1 MLPVVEKFDAI
12 SFELFKNALFS
23 ITDEMALTLFRTTYS
38 GVLKDNMDY
47 STGFADADGR
57 LAAQGLT
64 LPGHLGSVPTAMDSI
79 TRHFRDDIAPGDVFI
94 MNDPFDGGMHLP
106 DIFIFKPLFQGSERL
121 AFACT
126 VCHHSDVGGRVAGS
140 NASDSTEIYAEG
152 LRIAPMKL
160 YEAGRLNQTIMTFI
174 ERNVRLPVQVF
185 GDLRAQL
192 AACHIAERRFAEIV
206 AKYGTQQT
214 TALLR
219 ELIDYA
225 ERLTRAAL
233 RTLPDGEW
241 SFEDFIDDDGIDY
254 GKPIRLFVT
263 IRKRGDQMVV
273 DWTGTSPQVRGAINS
288 TLSFTKAAAYTGV
301 RSVLPP
307 GIPNNE
313 GVFRAIEVICPPG
326 TVGHGV
332 LPAACAARG
341 LTGFRMV
348 DCMFGALAMMLPDKV
363 MAAGDG
369 GNTGI
374 SIGGYDTSRKPFVY
388 VDFTCGA
395 WGARPWAD
403 GLDGNSH
410 MFANMASHSIEVTEA
425 EHPIELRA
433 YEFVADKAGAGKFR
447 GGVPFKRDYRLLEEG
462 AMLQV
467 RSDRRDHR
475 PFGLYGGSPGRPSE
489 NYLNP
494 DGENRV
500 LPSKFT
506 MTIKRGDVF
515 RHVLAGAGGWGDP
528 LERDPDT
535 VLRDV
540 RNELLSPDKAAADYG
555 VVIDTKAWRVDT
567 AATAQRRSVIRARRG
582 WRDVPKVQRHDPVAA
597 SGAKSA

>member
-1 MLPVVEKFDAI
+1 MDPIA
-12 SFELFKNALFS
+12 FELFKNAIFS
-23 ITDEMALTLFRTTYS
+23 IADEMALTVFRTTYS

-47 STGFADADGR
+47 STGFADAEGK
-57 LAAQGLT
+57 LVAQGLT
-64 LPGHLGSVPTAMDSI
+64 LPGHLGSVPTAMASI
-79 TRHFRDDIAPGDVFI
+79 MRHYRDDIRPGDVFI

-106 DIFIFKPLFQGSERL
+106 DIFVFKPLYHAGERL

-126 VCHHSDVGGRVAGS
+126 VCHHTDVGGRVAGS

-152 LRIAPMKL
+152 LRIAPLKM
-160 YEAGRLNQTIMTFI
+160 YEAGVLNKTLMTFI
-174 ERNVRLPVQVF
+174 EKNVRLPVKVF

-192 AACHIAERRFAEIV
+192 AACHIAEKQFAELV
-206 AKYGTQQT
+206 AKYGAGQT
-214 TALLR
+214 RLYMR
-219 ELIDYA
+219 ETIDYA

-233 RTLPDGEW
+233 EKLPDGEW
-241 SFEDFIDDDGIDY
+241 SFEDWIDDDGVDY

-263 IRKRGDQMVV
+263 LRKRGGHMVV
-273 DWTGTSPQVRGAINS
+273 DWTGTHPQVKGAINN
-288 TLSFTKAAAYTGV
+288 TLSFTKAASYTGV
-301 RSVLPP
+301 RSVLPQ

-326 TVGHGV
+326 TVGNGV

-341 LTGFRMV
+341 LTGFRMT
-348 DCMFGALAMMLPDKV
+348 DCMFGALAMMLPERVK
-363 MAAGDG
+363 AAGDG
-369 GNTGI
+369 GNTGV
-374 SIGGYDTSRKPFVY
+374 SIGGYDAERKPFIY

-410 MFANMASHSIEVTEA
+410 MFANMASHSVEVTET
-425 EHPIELRA
+425 EQPMQFLA
-433 YEFVADKAGAGKFR
+433 YEFVPDKAGAGKYR
-447 GGVPFKRDYRLLEEG
+447 GGVPFRRDYRFLEDEG
-462 AMLQV
+462 VLQV
-467 RSDRRDHR
+467 RSDRRTHR

-494 DGENRV
+494 DGENRA

-506 MTIKRGDVF
+506 MTIKKGDVF

-528 LERDPDT
+528 LERDPAA

-540 RNELLSPDKAAADYG
+540 RNELLSPAKALTDYG
-555 VVIDTKAWRVDT
+555 VVVVEKEIDAK
-567 AATAQRRSVIRARRG
+567 ATAKRRAEMRAARG
-582 WRDVPKVQRHDPVAA
+582 WREVPAVQREDPLPKTRKAA
-597 SGAKSA
+597 